1 MTFEDFVN
9 KMLSDQKFRH
19 EVKINPKAALEQAG
33 MKPTREQ
40 IETLKSVNYQSL
52 QNVAHAFGE
61 STMVT

>member
-9 KMLSDQKFRH
+9 KMLSDKTFRH
-19 EVKINPKAALEQAG
+19 EIKINPKAALEQAG

-40 IETLKSVNYQSL
+40 IETLKSINYQSL